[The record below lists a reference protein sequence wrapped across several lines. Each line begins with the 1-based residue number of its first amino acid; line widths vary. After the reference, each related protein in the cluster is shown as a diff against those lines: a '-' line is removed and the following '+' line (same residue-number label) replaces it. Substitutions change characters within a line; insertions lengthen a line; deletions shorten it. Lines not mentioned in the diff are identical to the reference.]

1 MNAWIKRCKKTE
13 MQEEM
18 KREFNNLVHLLSF
31 RYLIKLQFLQEL
43 NLSENLIKRFPN
55 CLHLMEK
62 LHVLKL
68 HSNLIEKLPKQTS
81 GE

>member
-1 MNAWIKRCKKTE
+1 ME
-13 MQEEM
+13 
-18 KREFNNLVHLLSF
+18 LSYYTRIVLPQYVF
-31 RYLIKLQFLQEL
+31 FATCFLSRYLIKLQFLQEL

-62 LHVLKL
+62 LQVLRL

-81 GE
+81 GY